1 MQDLGPFR
9 TSPQTELARL
19 PGPISPRYGEI
30 SARFPKWEKA
40 EYSGDEFLRERKKAN
55 MAKHKNH
62 NFRDYHSFG
71 NFFGCITAILS
82 IPFKMVCLWCGK
94 YSRQCKMM
102 RSGARESQPA
112 LSYEHRNFYK
122 GFRGKAR
129 SRKPGLC
136 EEALRGFTMNPGW
149 EEGGGWG
156 GAELTLTHIFL
167 ILTDRRVL
175 N

>member
-1 MQDLGPFR
+1 
-9 TSPQTELARL
+9 
-19 PGPISPRYGEI
+19 
-30 SARFPKWEKA
+30 
-40 EYSGDEFLRERKKAN
+40 
-55 MAKHKNH
+55 
-62 NFRDYHSFG
+62 
-71 NFFGCITAILS
+71 
-82 IPFKMVCLWCGK
+82 
-94 YSRQCKMM
+94 MM

-156 GAELTLTHIFL
+156 GGAELTLTHIFL